1 MNLVNHFVLNMQVF
15 MIYYDVQPKY
25 TVEQGNV
32 TKDEPFE
39 LNCFEP
45 DELSLHAQFT
55 GNHGL
60 RQPQMTLTLNL
71 NSSE

>member
-45 DELSLHAQFT
+45 DELSLVQS
-55 GNHGL
+55 N
-60 RQPQMTLTLNL
+60 Q
-71 NSSE
+71 